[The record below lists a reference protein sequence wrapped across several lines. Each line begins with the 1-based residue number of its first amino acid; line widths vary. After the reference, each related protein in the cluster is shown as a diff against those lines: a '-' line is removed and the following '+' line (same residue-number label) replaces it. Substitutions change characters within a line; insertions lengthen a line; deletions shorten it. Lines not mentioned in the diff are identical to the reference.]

1 MTAMY
6 HPMHYLLLQELAVF
20 FLNVMILEPV
30 HLFENFY
37 TQTHVNVRI
46 PVTLYAAAATDRRNV
61 LKFAAGT
68 RIGGG
73 SSRGGRVEATLL
85 IVTTIETGWAG
96 TSST

>member
-1 MTAMY
+1 MY

-68 RIGGG
+68 RIGAGLG

-85 IVTTIETGWAG
+85 IVTTIETGCAG